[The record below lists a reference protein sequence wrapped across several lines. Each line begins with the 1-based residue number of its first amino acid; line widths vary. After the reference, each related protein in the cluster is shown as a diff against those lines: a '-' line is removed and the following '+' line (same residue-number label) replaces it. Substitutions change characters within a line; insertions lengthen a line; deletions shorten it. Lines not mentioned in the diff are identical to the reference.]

1 MSAAPIEPALDEAL
15 LRASRVLV
23 GVAARSLA
31 GIDDVTLPQFR
42 ALVICS
48 GRPVVTVSDLAEA
61 LDVHST
67 TATRLCDRLVE
78 KDLIRRGHGVDDRR
92 VTVLELTSSGRTL
105 VDQVTA
111 RRRRDLAAIARRM
124 SPRTARDAVRALQA
138 FAEVAGET
146 PITVDLFGW
155 YTDPR

>member
-1 MSAAPIEPALDEAL
+1 MATAKIDPPLEEAL

-67 TATRLCDRLVE
+67 TATRLCDRLVD
-78 KDLIRRGHGVDDRR
+78 KGLIRRDPGVDDRR
-92 VTVLELTSSGRTL
+92 VTVLRLTSSARAL
-105 VDQVTA
+105 VDQVTS
-111 RRRRDLAAIARRM
+111 RRRRDLATIASRM
-124 SPRTARDAVRALQA
+124 PDGVALEAVRALEA
-138 FAEVAGET
+138 FAEAAGDT
-146 PITVDLFGW
+146 PTTVDLFGW
-155 YTDPR
+155 DTQPR